1 VNDDTNDDVD
11 NYVGANDDECDY
23 VGANHDVN
31 DK

>member
-1 VNDDTNDDVD
+1 MNDDTNDDVD